1 MWLAQNL
8 AALHPS
14 LRPNTLPLQ
23 VHANHAF
30 IVSEASNHGMQVFD
44 LTRLRDLTPPPN
56 GGFNQ
61 LEPDAHYDEMT
72 STHNIVGNEETG
84 FMYAVGTR
92 TCTSGLHM
100 IDVNDPKNPQFA
112 GCFGQDGYVHDA
124 QCVVYKGPDTKFQ
137 GREICFCYNE
147 NTLTIVDVEDKSNP
161 TMLSRVPYN
170 NAYYTHQV
178 CCILGHGGP
187 WIYHRATLGWND

>member
-1 MWLAQNL
+1 MVI
-8 AALHPS
+8 
-14 LRPNTLPLQ
+14 Q
-23 VHANHAF
+23 VFNNHAF

-44 LTRLRDLTPPPN
+44 LTRLRDLAPNPGNPPMT
-56 GGFNQ
+56 

-72 STHNIVGNEETG
+72 STHNIVGNEDTG

-112 GCFGQDGYVHDA
+112 GCFGDDGYVHDA
-124 QCVVYKGPDTKFQ
+124 QCVVYQGPDEKYQ

-147 NTLTIVDVEDKSNP
+147 NTLTIVDVEDKNDP

-170 NAYYTHQV
+170 NVYYTHQV
-178 CCILGHGGP
+178 FDKLLAGCIGH
-187 WIYHRATLGWND
+187 